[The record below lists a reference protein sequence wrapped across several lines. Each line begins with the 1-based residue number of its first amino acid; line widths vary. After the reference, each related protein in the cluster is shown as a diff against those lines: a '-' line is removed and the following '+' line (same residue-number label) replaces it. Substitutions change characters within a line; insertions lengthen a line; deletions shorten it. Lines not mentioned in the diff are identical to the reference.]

1 MRKICL
7 LAVIPLTIFL
17 FGFDVLA
24 VNTAKIDVVR
34 GKELLADT
42 DTAVIEEFLSA
53 AFDEFFAKTDFSDIS
68 SLRTAIVT
76 RSVSEFE
83 SGQIQYGP
91 RFFVAAQKQ
100 ISQTLEKAS
109 KLPASLRKQL
119 LTMNL
124 LILINDLEN
133 LEIAKT
139 ALDYIQNP
147 DVMVRYWAVNC
158 LTNDNI
164 LRQLNMA
171 GSDENSR
178 IAGQFVQKLQ
188 SAAQS
193 EISGD
198 VLILIAQFA
207 AGLKSP
213 AANELLVQIA
223 RKRADL
229 YLNWQVNDEMVE
241 SSILKSLSDRIQIDP
256 DNAKVTA
263 KDFAILYS
271 LVVQRYVLGAE
282 ILPAANIRNLVS
294 VIAQSEKYIT
304 RFIPDWPGA
313 LKRAIEKGGGSGLLA
328 EHDALFGSASAAGKL
343 PTAAGFYYGKNPD
356 GSIKIAPPQLQ
367 KPPAGGEVKK

>member
-1 MRKICL
+1 MSKIHFSI
-7 LAVIPLTIFL
+7 VFL
-17 FGFDVLA
+17 IILISSINSSA
-24 VNTAKIDVVR
+24 VNTARIDVVR

-53 AFDEFFAKTDFSDIS
+53 AFDEFFAKTDFSDIA
-68 SLRTAIVT
+68 SLRTTIVT
-76 RSVSEFE
+76 RSASGFE

-91 RFFVAAQKQ
+91 RFLTAAQKQ
-100 ISQTLEKAS
+100 IAQILEKTF
-109 KLPASLRKQL
+109 KLPASPRKQL

-124 LILINDLEN
+124 LILINDLGN

-139 ALDYIQNP
+139 ALDYIQDP

-158 LTNDNI
+158 LTNGNI
-164 LRQLNMA
+164 IRQLNMA

-193 EISGD
+193 ENSGD
-198 VLILIAQFA
+198 ILILIAQFA
-207 AGLKSP
+207 AGLKSPTAP

-229 YLNWQVNDEMVE
+229 YLNWQVDNEMVE

-263 KDFAILYS
+263 KDFAVLYS
-271 LVVQRYVLGAE
+271 LVVQRYVLGTE
-282 ILPAANIRNLVS
+282 TLPTANIRNLVS
-294 VIAQSEKYIT
+294 VIAQNEK
-304 RFIPDWPGA
+304 
-313 LKRAIEKGGGSGLLA
+313 
-328 EHDALFGSASAAGKL
+328 
-343 PTAAGFYYGKNPD
+343 
-356 GSIKIAPPQLQ
+356 
-367 KPPAGGEVKK
+367 